1 MGQSE
6 RLYAGKHP
14 IPPLHPMLWTVV
26 GIAPGVGPTGRGAGP
41 PSPVS
46 RRTVPRNPHPACP
59 PIRHSSPHPAG
70 GGAVCGDTPHKPDPG
85 HDGTEQGSLPVAT
98 PEMPS
103 WKT

>member
-41 PSPVS
+41 PLPCLSQ
-46 RRTVPRNPHPACP
+46 
-59 PIRHSSPHPAG
+59 
-70 GGAVCGDTPHKPDPG
+70 
-85 HDGTEQGSLPVAT
+85 DGTAKPPPRTSRTRGTMQQSRGASRSP
-98 PEMPS
+98 PRRCPHG
-103 WKT
+103 KFR